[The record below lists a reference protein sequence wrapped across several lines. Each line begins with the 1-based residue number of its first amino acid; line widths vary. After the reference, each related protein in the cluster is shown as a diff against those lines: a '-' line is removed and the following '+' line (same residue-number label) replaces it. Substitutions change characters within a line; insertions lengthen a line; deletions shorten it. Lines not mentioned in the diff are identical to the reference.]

1 LDEGRRGQQGNV
13 RAGAM
18 RPDRGEGREALHHV
32 AEGAEA
38 DDEDSPGHHGSNS
51 R

>member
-1 LDEGRRGQQGNV
+1 M
-13 RAGAM
+13 RARVM
-18 RPDRGEGREALHHV
+18 RPDRGEGGEALHHV

-38 DDEDSPGHHGSNS
+38 DDEDAPGGHGSNS